1 MSPVDGMSKSD
12 QTEKWLSHASIA
24 SAIVVFGLIIAG
36 AQVTSNDAGLAVPDW
51 PKAYGQWFP
60 SGWTVA
66 RNLFI
71 EHFHRIYAFTVGLL
85 ALGLAALFLRWE
97 SRRYARRAALLLPLM
112 VLCQGLIG
120 GARVLM
126 FGKLWIAMLH
136 GVFGQLTFAA
146 FVGLAVLSTRRWRE
160 ADAAEPGAGEAR
172 RGMIVLIGLLLL
184 AQLVLGAVMR
194 HERAGLAIPG
204 FPLLRGAL
212 PEFTGTAVA
221 LAFAHRVCGLAVC
234 GALLLQALL
243 LRATRCRLSTLAGLL
258 AGLGLAQIAL
268 GVFTVVSGRNPW
280 LASLHTANGAL
291 LLAGQTALLL
301 RAYRPVFHDHCETA
315 TPAQPAIPHVRLARE
330 TP

>member
-1 MSPVDGMSKSD
+1 MQRNTSTTAV
-12 QTEKWLSHASIA
+12 TWLAR
-24 SAIVVFGLIIAG
+24 SAMLAAVIVFGLIIAG

-85 ALGLAALFLRWE
+85 ALGLAALFLKWE
-97 SRRYARRAALLLPLM
+97 PRRYARRAALLLPLM

-120 GARVLM
+120 GARVLL
-126 FGKLWIAMLH
+126 FGRLWIAMLH

-146 FVGLAVLSTRRWRE
+146 FVALAVLSTRRWRE
-160 ADAAEPGAGEAR
+160 AEPAAADDEDAP
-172 RGMIVLIGLLLL
+172 RGMIALVALLLFG
-184 AQLVLGAVMR
+184 QLVLGAVMR

-204 FPLLRGAL
+204 FPLLHGAL

-221 LAFAHRVCGLAVC
+221 LAFAHRLDGLLVCGV
-234 GALLLQALL
+234 LLLQALL
-243 LRATRCRLSTLAGLL
+243 LRATGGRLKTLAALL

-268 GVFTVVSGRNPW
+268 GVFTVLSGRSPW
-280 LASLHTANGAL
+280 LASLHTASGAL

-301 RAYRPVFHDHCETA
+301 RAYRRAFHDV
-315 TPAQPAIPHVRLARE
+315 PAAAAAGQPAAPPARLAE
-330 TP
+330 GTP

>member
-1 MSPVDGMSKSD
+1 MLAAV
-12 QTEKWLSHASIA
+12 I
-24 SAIVVFGLIIAG
+24 VFGLIIAG

-85 ALGLAALFLRWE
+85 ALGLAALFLRLE
-97 SRRYARRAALLLPLM
+97 PRRYARRAALLLPVM

-146 FVGLAVLSTRRWRE
+146 FVALAVLSSRQWRE
-160 ADAAEPGAGEAR
+160 AETPAAGADEAP
-172 RGMIVLIGLLLL
+172 RGMISLIALLLL
-184 AQLVLGAVMR
+184 GQLVLGAVMR

-204 FPLLRGAL
+204 FPLLGGAL
-212 PEFTGTAVA
+212 PEFTGTAVV
-221 LAFAHRVCGLAVC
+221 LAFAHRVYGLTVC

-243 LRATRCRLSTLAGLL
+243 LRAAGGRLQRLAALL
-258 AGLGLAQIAL
+258 AALGLAQIAL
-268 GVFTVVSGRNPW
+268 GVLTVLSGRNPW
-280 LASLHTANGAL
+280 LASLHTACGAL

-301 RAYRPVFHDHCETA
+301 TAYRAVFHDDPVA
-315 TPAQPAIPHVRLARE
+315 AAVARPAAPPARLAGE
-330 TP
+330 SP